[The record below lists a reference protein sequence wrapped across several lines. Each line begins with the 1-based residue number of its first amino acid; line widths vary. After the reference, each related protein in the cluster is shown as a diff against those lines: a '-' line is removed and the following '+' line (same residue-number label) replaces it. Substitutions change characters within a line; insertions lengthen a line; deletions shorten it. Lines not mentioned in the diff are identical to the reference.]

1 MGMDTVEY
9 NKYSLTTLILSLS
22 KLFIRHYVSDLMIIW
37 LIILRGK
44 SSPLLSDLRIEFV
57 TW

>member
-57 TW
+57 T

>member
-44 SSPLLSDLRIEFV
+44 SSPLLSDLCIEFV
-57 TW
+57 T